1 MKILAVLISILLLPS
16 FAWSD
21 DLVGKMLMCESKQ
34 LPNKRWRSVGNGGS
48 IYTGLDGIVFTE
60 NETHIVNIYLKDGK
74 TRLYVRSIRR
84 PEATPDELRWSFMTL
99 NRKTLLLRDNLG
111 FEEKLFKE
119 KMCEVFV
126 DRNKLDIKM
135 HSFRERVQA
144 EWDSKFKGN
153 KI

>member
-34 LPNKRWRSVGNGGS
+34 LPNKRWHSIGDGES

-60 NETHIVNIYLKDGK
+60 NETHIVNIHLKDGK
-74 TRLYVRSIRR
+74 TRLHVRGIHR
-84 PEATPDELRWSFMTL
+84 PEATPDEIRWSFMTL
-99 NRKTLLLRDNLG
+99 NRKTLRLRDTLG
-111 FEEKLFKE
+111 FKEKMFKE

-135 HSFRERVQA
+135 QSIRERVQA
-144 EWDSKFKGN
+144 EWGSQFKGN